1 MPLEY
6 IPWNQL
12 RSRLCDTCKD
22 KISRHNQVA
31 ENMFKRKDIICEI
44 CIIKKQMLSYIS

>member
-12 RSRLCDTCKD
+12 SSRLCDTCKD

-31 ENMFKRKDIICEI
+31 ENMFKRKDIICVKFAKSKSR
-44 CIIKKQMLSYIS
+44 CLHIS